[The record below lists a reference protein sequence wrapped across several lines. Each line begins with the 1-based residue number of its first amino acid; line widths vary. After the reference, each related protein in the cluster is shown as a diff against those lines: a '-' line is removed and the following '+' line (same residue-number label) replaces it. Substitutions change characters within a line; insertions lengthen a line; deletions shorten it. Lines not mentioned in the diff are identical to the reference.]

1 MASGYSSGGVDLDDL
16 FDSYVEGPFAADSGL
31 MLGGTDLSRRYA
43 HIQYG
48 SKRGDVGYRVGG
60 MDVSNLWAARGSA
73 SYRLPFH
80 GQGYSAGNSAK
91 TNSTGSASASIS
103 IDMLSDGNY
112 SIRRS
117 VTGGGNNSN
126 TVVASGRWLPAGASA
141 SEYDVQFSV
150 SNQGA
155 AYFSNSA
162 PSFASLAS
170 SQSAGVSVSVPA
182 RSTSFESAS
191 TSINVHLRRAGG
203 NPQVSSFSAS
213 VSASGWV

>member
-1 MASGYSSGGVDLDDL
+1 MASGYSSGNVDLDDL
-16 FDSYVEGPFAADSGL
+16 FDSYVEGPFATDSGFI
-31 MLGGTDLSRRYA
+31 LGGTDLSRRYA

-48 SKRGDVGYRVGG
+48 SKRADVGYRIGG

-80 GQGYSAGNSAK
+80 GQGYSSGNGAK
-91 TNSTGSASASIS
+91 TNSTGSASASVS
-103 IDMLSDGNY
+103 IDMLNDGNY

-117 VTGGGNNSN
+117 ATGGGNNSN
-126 TVVASGRWLPAGASA
+126 TVVASGRWLPAGANA

-155 AYFSNSA
+155 AYFSTSA
-162 PSFASLAS
+162 PTFASLS
-170 SQSAGVSVSVPA
+170 TSRSAGVSISVPA
-182 RSTSFESAS
+182 KSTSFESAS
-191 TSINVHLRRAGG
+191 TSISVHLRRAGG
-203 NPQVSSFSAS
+203 NAQVSTFSAS

>member
-1 MASGYSSGGVDLDDL
+1 MASGYRSGGTDFDDL
-16 FDSYVEGPFAADSGL
+16 FDPYVEGPLAQDSGRRV
-31 MLGGTDLSRRYA
+31 GGTDLSRRYA

-48 SKRGDVGYRVGG
+48 SKRADVGHRIGG

-91 TNSTGSASASIS
+91 TNSSGSASASIS

-117 VTGGGNNSN
+117 ITGGGNNSN
-126 TVVASGRWLPAGASA
+126 SVLASGRWLPGGASA
-141 SEYDVQFSV
+141 SDYDVQFS
-150 SNQGA
+150 SGSPGA
-155 AYFSNSA
+155 ANFGTSA
-162 PSFASLAS
+162 PSFVSLAS
-170 SQSAGVSVSVPA
+170 PQSARVSINVPA
-182 RSTSFESAS
+182 KSTSYESAS
-191 TSINVHLRRAGG
+191 VAVNVHLRRAGG
-203 NPQVSSFSAS
+203 NAQVSTFTAS

>member
-1 MASGYSSGGVDLDDL
+1 MASGYRSAGVDFDDL
-16 FDSYVEGPFAADSGL
+16 FDPYVEGPTAQDCGL
-31 MLGGTDLSRRYA
+31 RVGGTDLSRRYA

-60 MDVSNLWAARGSA
+60 MDVTNLWAARGSA

-91 TNSTGSASASIS
+91 TDSSGSASASVS

-170 SQSAGVSVSVPA
+170 TQSAGVSISVPA

-203 NPQVSSFSAS
+203 NAQVSSFSAS